1 MTNFGCH
8 DLGNHGVV
16 VADILESRVQ
26 TFVVKYNQNNDW
38 SSIVLLVLLQLLV
51 KDISSSFLRNLNPLW
66 FFDLD
71 SEPLTSL
78 HHGVVNVLSE
88 FILSWSLVDDD
99 PLLEVQILSVLNLKS
114 SQESLFAV
122 DCFVVFQK

>member
-1 MTNFGCH
+1 M
-8 DLGNHGVV
+8 
-16 VADILESRVQ
+16 
-26 TFVVKYNQNNDW
+26 
-38 SSIVLLVLLQLLV
+38 LLVLLQLLV

-71 SEPLTSL
+71 SESLTGL
-78 HHGVVNVLSE
+78 YHGVVNVLSE
-88 FILSWSLVDDD
+88 FILSWSLVDND

-114 SQESLFAV
+114 SQKSLFTV